1 MKFGE
6 RLLSSQH
13 PQWSEYYIDYLRLKQ
28 LLYQLFDVEPSASS
42 PRRTKWR
49 DVPEEQQQQGDSVVG
64 GFMDASR
71 ADDPASPLHHAM
83 PGSSPPQHYQHGVS
97 HVSGEA
103 RRPTTVS
110 SSRAF
115 QQELNYEIQ
124 KALFFLLT
132 ELGKL
137 ASDESELTKLQT
149 VLSVKIDSLPTVDQ
163 QLRQIY
169 NLKTEYL
176 VRIGSKLLLLLE
188 FIEINIEAIIK
199 IVKKHDKFISEESTK
214 QLQQQQRQGLRF
226 ERLRR
231 QYLPRFAKYSS
242 DPNLRCLFLIAA
254 DAGDTTMSNNGS
266 TGTTTNR
273 QQTAQPRRKSQ
284 LEGGS
289 FGGWDV
295 LQWNLDRSLRELF
308 EWQQVLKGSCKSDG
322 DQAAIVNST
331 TKETDVLLKPRS
343 QSISEMQLYVD
354 AFGGEEVQSG
364 IGGRTKSLLSKTK
377 SFFGAAGYE
386 ATSPQTPPQATFFEP
401 ILYRIQST
409 RRRLGKTTDRYGSMV
424 YAHEMLHLI
433 DDKSDIQKGDD
444 MTRLRSGSL
453 GGSLMDVEMTQQEW
467 MRGDTEE
474 ECKQLLME
482 ESCPANIVAPTSGL
496 YAKLLGFDPASAGLI
511 IGATPL
517 AVIGSSVLYSYW
529 SSFSYKRALLFASSC
544 CILGNLVYA
553 LALPCDS
560 LTMVLVG
567 RMLTGFGSARVI
579 NRR

>member
-1 MKFGE
+1 MQHFQPHQQLLASKRLTELSLVVESGLYVVRRAYLHHPNKCVPDRTGATDCSIAYNISLPQSLTSSSLNTSQYYTTRAPSPSVSVVHCQRYHTSSTASGSMKFGE

-71 ADDPASPLHHAM
+71 ADDPASPLHHVM

-137 ASDESELTKLQT
+137 ASDESELTKLQS

-188 FIEINIEAIIK
+188 FVEINIEAIIK

-331 TKETDVLLKPRS
+331 TKETDVLLKPRCFWGRRGTVWHWG
-343 QSISEMQLYVD
+343 ENEEF
-354 AFGGEEVQSG
+354 AF
-364 IGGRTKSLLSKTK
+364 K
-377 SFFGAAGYE
+377 
-386 ATSPQTPPQATFFEP
+386 
-401 ILYRIQST
+401 
-409 RRRLGKTTDRYGSMV
+409 D
-424 YAHEMLHLI
+424 
-433 DDKSDIQKGDD
+433 
-444 MTRLRSGSL
+444 
-453 GGSLMDVEMTQQEW
+453 
-467 MRGDTEE
+467 
-474 ECKQLLME
+474 
-482 ESCPANIVAPTSGL
+482 
-496 YAKLLGFDPASAGLI
+496 
-511 IGATPL
+511 
-517 AVIGSSVLYSYW
+517 
-529 SSFSYKRALLFASSC
+529 
-544 CILGNLVYA
+544 
-553 LALPCDS
+553 
-560 LTMVLVG
+560 
-567 RMLTGFGSARVI
+567 
-579 NRR
+579 